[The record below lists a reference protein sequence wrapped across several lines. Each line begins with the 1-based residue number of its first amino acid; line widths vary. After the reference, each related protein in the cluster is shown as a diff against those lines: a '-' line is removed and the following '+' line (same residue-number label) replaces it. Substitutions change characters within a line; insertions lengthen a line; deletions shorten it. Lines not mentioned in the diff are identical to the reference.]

1 MRLSKK
7 ACVAIFLI
15 SMLLIGPFA
24 LAAAGQADAQG
35 KVEISYFWPLYEGV
49 TEDYRIALQNGFNE
63 SQSEIEIEIVPV
75 DWEQQHD
82 KLTTAL
88 ASGKPPAVATVP
100 TRWLLEFVALDAV
113 KPVDQYVGKATM
125 DNIANGVKVAYVNGK
140 LMGLPVAAGARIL
153 AYNADLTSTVPKTFE
168 EMREAAIKIDATTN
182 AYGMILP
189 GKKHAELS
197 DFVYYF
203 YGAGGDFFE
212 TKADGSYGKCTV
224 NSAAGVKALSFM
236 VQVATKDKIVQ
247 DGYTSMDRK
256 ASHPVFYAGKAGYV
270 MIGAWV
276 ESASADSGGDFNMK
290 YAQIP
295 AFEGHSSAPLVVTDS
310 IALFSDAG
318 EEQLKA
324 AGAFIDFWYQDEW
337 KPQWDEL
344 VGFPPVTISA
354 AKLPQF
360 QTPLYQALNEAALT
374 AKGWPLMD
382 GFAEI
387 SDLIWDANE
396 KAFLGIMTPQEA
408 LDEAAAKIDSIR
420 GM

>member
-1 MRLSKK
+1 MRTRFGL
-7 ACVAIFLI
+7 
-15 SMLLIGPFA
+15 LLIVGLLLVMPGLLFA
-24 LAAAGQADAQG
+24 NGGGDKEADQD
-35 KVEISYFWPLYEGV
+35 KIEISYYWPLYEGV
-49 TEDYRIALQNGFNE
+49 TEEYRLALQTGFND
-63 SQSEIEIEIVPV
+63 SQSEIEIEIIPV

-88 ASGKPPAVATVP
+88 ASGKPPAFATVA

-113 KPVDQYVGKATM
+113 EPVENYVSSATM
-125 DNIANGVKVAYVNGK
+125 NNIADGLKVAVVNGE

-153 AYNADLTSTVPKTFE
+153 AYNADLTTTVPTTFE
-168 EMREAAIKIDATTN
+168 GLREAATDVVN
-182 AYGMILP
+182 SSDAYGVILP

-224 NSAAGVKALSFM
+224 NSPAGVQALSFM
-236 VQVATKDKIVQ
+236 VQIAEDKIIQ
-247 DGYTSMDRK
+247 DGFTSMDRK
-256 ASHPVFYAGKAGYV
+256 GAQPIFYAGKAGYV

-276 ESASADSGGDFNMK
+276 ESAAADSGEDFNMK

-310 IALFSDAG
+310 VAFFSDAG

-324 AGAFIDFWYQDEW
+324 AGKFIDFWYGDDW
-337 KPQWDEL
+337 KPGWDEL
-344 VGFPPVTISA
+344 VGFPPVTVSA

-360 QTPLYQALNEAALT
+360 QTPLYQALNEAAVN

-408 LDEAAAKIDSIR
+408 LDEAADKIDKIR